1 MNPIITKVIINT
13 VLNEKEQNKS
23 RQPSDYNDEE
33 LQKGFKE
40 FISTLKRTVKDVV
53 LITAAVFAAGFGL
66 RGFLLPND
74 FIDGGAMGISL
85 LIHELT
91 RIPLSI
97 LIILINLPFILLG
110 IRVINKTF
118 AIKTILAIILL
129 AIVVA
134 IVPFPQ
140 ITTDKLLISIFG
152 GFFLGTG
159 IGLAIRGGSVI
170 DGTEILA
177 IYVSRRLG
185 TSIGDI
191 IMIFNIIVFLF
202 AAWLISVETA
212 MYAMLT
218 YLSAS
223 KTVDFI
229 TEGFEEYIGVTIIS
243 DFSYDVQTMIKYKMK
258 RGYSVYAQ
266 KKGTGKKGDSKTES
280 EIVFTVITRLE
291 IGKLYTELE
300 KIDSDAF
307 IVTQSVRNIKG
318 GMVKKRPLDDV
329 H

>member
-1 MNPIITKVIINT
+1 MNPFISKVIINT

-23 RQPSDYNDEE
+23 KQESDFNEE
-33 LQKGFKE
+33 DLENGFKE
-40 FISTLKRTVKDVV
+40 FLITLKRILKDTI
-53 LITAAVFAAGFGL
+53 LITAGVFAAGFGL

-85 LIHELT
+85 LIYELT
-91 RIPLSI
+91 KIPLSI
-97 LIILINLPFILLG
+97 LIIVINLPFIVLG

-118 AIKTILAIILL
+118 AFKTILAIILL
-129 AIVVA
+129 AIVIA
-134 IVPFPQ
+134 IIPFPQ
-140 ITTDKLLISIFG
+140 ITSDKLLISIFG

-191 IMIFNIIVFLF
+191 IMVINIIVFLF

-243 DFSYDVQTMIKYKMK
+243 DFSDEIQHMIKYKMK
-258 RGYSVYAQ
+258 RGFTVYTQ
-266 KKGTGKKGDSKTES
+266 KKGTGKKGDNKTES
-280 EIVFTVITRLE
+280 EVVYTVITRLE
-291 IGKLYTELE
+291 IGKLYSELE
-300 KIDSDAF
+300 IIDSDAF

-318 GMVKKRPLDDV
+318 GMIKKRPL

>member
-1 MNPIITKVIINT
+1 MNPFISKVIINT

-23 RQPSDYNDEE
+23 KQESDFNEE
-33 LQKGFKE
+33 DLENGFKE
-40 FISTLKRTVKDVV
+40 FLITLKRILKDTI
-53 LITAAVFAAGFGL
+53 LITAGVFAAGFGL

-85 LIHELT
+85 LIYELT
-91 RIPLSI
+91 KIPLSI
-97 LIILINLPFILLG
+97 LIIVINLPFIVLG

-118 AIKTILAIILL
+118 AFKTILAIILL
-129 AIVVA
+129 AIVIA
-134 IVPFPQ
+134 IIPFPQ
-140 ITTDKLLISIFG
+140 ITSDKLLISIFG

-191 IMIFNIIVFLF
+191 IMAINIIVFLF
-202 AAWLISVETA
+202 AACLISVETA

-243 DFSYDVQTMIKYKMK
+243 DFSDEIQHMIKYKMK
-258 RGYSVYAQ
+258 RGFTVYTQ
-266 KKGTGKKGDSKTES
+266 KKGTGKKGDNKTES
-280 EIVFTVITRLE
+280 EVVYTVITRLE
-291 IGKLYTELE
+291 IGKLYSELE
-300 KIDSDAF
+300 IIDSDAF

-318 GMVKKRPLDDV
+318 GMVKKRPL